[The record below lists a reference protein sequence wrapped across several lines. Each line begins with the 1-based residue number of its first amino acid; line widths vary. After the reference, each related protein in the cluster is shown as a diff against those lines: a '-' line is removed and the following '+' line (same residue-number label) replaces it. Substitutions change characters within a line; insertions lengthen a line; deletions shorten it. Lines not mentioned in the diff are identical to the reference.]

1 MSNTN
6 ETELDPETIVTGIVC
21 NDCGNTLPPHRVGD
35 HFTEDHPV
43 LKCPHDITYPLPTVH
58 MNGTPKE
65 RLLEENTNILHAI
78 HDLEDAVCGCVFHSR
93 DYYVQDKDPYSYGTY
108 NRALEERQKHRS
120 NLKAFKEYIE
130 EHINHIDSQ

>member
-6 ETELDPETIVTGIVC
+6 ETVFDPETIVTGIVC

-43 LKCPHDITYPLPTVH
+43 LKCPHDIPYPMPTVH
-58 MNGTPKE
+58 MGGTSKE
-65 RLLEENTNILHAI
+65 KLLEGNTNILHAI

-93 DYYVQDKDPYSYGTY
+93 DYYVLDEDPYSYESY
-108 NRALEERQKHRS
+108 NKALKERQNHLSK
-120 NLKAFKEYIE
+120 LKAFKDYIE
-130 EHINHIDSQ
+130 KQMGHIASQ